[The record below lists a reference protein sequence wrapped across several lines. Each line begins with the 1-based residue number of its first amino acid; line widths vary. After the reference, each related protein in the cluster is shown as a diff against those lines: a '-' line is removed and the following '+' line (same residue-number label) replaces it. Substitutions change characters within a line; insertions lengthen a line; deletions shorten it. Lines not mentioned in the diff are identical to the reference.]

1 MHQNLKSGPFFWW
14 QRRVEQV
21 LQWTPG
27 PFPSPWPF
35 GWVLAEILDHKFMNL
50 WGIRRK
56 KTWKKHT
63 TTWKNRE
70 SYEQK
75 HEKTWKQHAK
85 QNMKKN
91 DRWFLIWPDKGGQL
105 DRCGALRNP
114 LRWIFLVP
122 SGPVVSS
129 ISQEQSWPKPRFKH
143 DYSPHMSS
151 SSSIMCLFKN
161 SFQRVVKHTFTHF
174 IRSTKNDKHAQI

>member
-1 MHQNLKSGPFFWW
+1 MLTAFHAPKSGPFFWW

-56 KTWKKHT
+56 KTWTKHT

-91 DRWFLIWPDKGGQL
+91 DRRFLIWPDKGGQL

-114 LRWIFLVP
+114 LRWIFWSQVAQLCP
-122 SGPVVSS
+122 PFLRSNLDRNHDSS
-129 ISQEQSWPKPRFKH
+129 MIIVLICPYHHQ
-143 DYSPHMSS
+143 
-151 SSSIMCLFKN
+151 
-161 SFQRVVKHTFTHF
+161 
-174 IRSTKNDKHAQI
+174 